1 MTSQAT
7 DVSSAPGGQSGAGE
21 TVIIGSGGNGGG
33 GGNGGSRESSE
44 FEFIGNRQITPNP
57 LFFHANQQSLLFQTV
72 QETEGKYQSS
82 YEVNALTLLRQRFNV
97 YKINFVQLILTLA
110 LSVFEFCRYRIKKN
124 F

>member
-7 DVSSAPGGQSGAGE
+7 DVSVATGGQSGAGE
-21 TVIIGSGGNGGG
+21 TGIIGSGGNGGG
-33 GGNGGSRESSE
+33 GGNGSRESSE

-82 YEVNALTLLRQRFNV
+82 HEVNALTLLRVN
-97 YKINFVQLILTLA
+97 LT
-110 LSVFEFCRYRIKKN
+110 F
-124 F
+124 

>member
-7 DVSSAPGGQSGAGE
+7 DVSTATGGGQSGAGE
-21 TVIIGSGGNGGG
+21 MVIGSGGNGGG
-33 GGNGGSRESSE
+33 GGNGSRESSE

-82 YEVNALTLLRQRFNV
+82 HDVNSLTLLRGNLTFQRL
-97 YKINFVQLILTLA
+97 Q
-110 LSVFEFCRYRIKKN
+110 S
-124 F
+124 